1 VKRYY
6 SSFRINC
13 LKGFLLNTLFLTGL
27 SLQAQQGDCILKDPP
42 VFHMH
47 FGSGQVKD
55 VNATPPPNYTRAE
68 GDCPRDGEYTYS
80 SSTPGCN
87 NGDWFVLTE
96 DHTPGDSQGNMMLVN
111 AYPGGGVFLK
121 YPITGLKENTSYEFA
136 LWLINICR
144 LYVCCSNLS
153 PNILVDLRTV
163 SGKSIAKFLV
173 NNLNQN
179 ETAQWVRQKAFFTM
193 PAGETGL
200 IMTMEDITIGGCGN
214 DFALDDIT
222 FRECIKPQPPVT
234 QNPPPAP
241 VTNKKQT
248 TKTKPI
254 IKSDVPKV
262 TSAPPVQKTIITTE
276 QKTASQPSVTVT
288 TVHTPIPL
296 VLRTRENPLV
306 KQIQTAEGELRI
318 DLYDNGEIDGDTV
331 TIYHNNELVVSKA
344 RLSQKPVTIQIKVD
358 AAHPH
363 HELIMVADNLGSI
376 PPNTSLM
383 IVTAKDKRYEVF
395 ISSTEQKN
403 AKVNIDLKE

>member
-1 VKRYY
+1 M
-6 SSFRINC
+6 SAINS
-13 LKGFLLNTLFLTGL
+13 LILLTFLFMQT
-27 SLQAQQGDCILKDPP
+27 SLHAQQGDCILKDPP
-42 VFHMH
+42 VFLMH
-47 FGSGQVKD
+47 FGRGQVKD
-55 VNATPPPNYTRAE
+55 VNATPPPNYTRAD

-96 DHTPGDSQGNMMLVN
+96 DHTPGDSEGNMMLVN
-111 AYPGGGVFLK
+111 AYPGGGEFLK
-121 YPITGLKENTSYEFA
+121 YPISGLKENTSYEFA
-136 LWLINICR
+136 LWLINVCR

-153 PNILVDLRTV
+153 PNILVTLKTV

-173 NNLNQN
+173 NSLNQN

-193 PAGETGL
+193 PAGETEL

-234 QNPPPAP
+234 QKPSPPP
-241 VTNKKQT
+241 TISKNQT
-248 TKTKPI
+248 TKTKPV
-254 IKSDVPKV
+254 IKKEVPQE
-262 TSAPPVQKTIITTE
+262 TSAPPVQKTTITTE
-276 QKTASQPSVTVT
+276 DKTASQPSVTVIT
-288 TVHTPIPL
+288 AHTPIPL
-296 VLRTRENPLV
+296 VIRTRENPLV
-306 KQIQTAEGELRI
+306 RQIQTPAGELRI

-344 RLSQKPVTIQIKVD
+344 RLSQKPVSIQIKVD

-376 PPNTSLM
+376 PPKTSLM

-403 AKVNIDLKE
+403 ARVNIDLKE

>member
-1 VKRYY
+1 M
-6 SSFRINC
+6 SFCRSFILC
-13 LKGFLLNTLFLTGL
+13 TLLYATLAV
-27 SLQAQQGDCILKDPP
+27 QAQPGDCVLKDPP

-47 FGSGQVKD
+47 FGHGQVKD
-55 VNATPPPNYTRAE
+55 VNATEPPNYTRAQ

-87 NGDWFVLTE
+87 NGDWFVLNE
-96 DHTPGDSQGNMMLVN
+96 DHTPGDSDGNMMLVN
-111 AYPGGGVFLK
+111 AYPGGGVFLR

-136 LWLINICR
+136 LWLINVCR
-144 LYVCCSNLS
+144 LYVCCSDLS
-153 PNILVDLRTV
+153 PDILVELRTV
-163 SGKSIAKFLV
+163 SGKSVAKFLV
-173 NNLNQN
+173 NNLRQN

-193 PAGETGL
+193 PAGETQL
-200 IMTMEDITIGGCGN
+200 VMTMEDITIGGCGN

-222 FRECIKPQPPVT
+222 FRECIKPEPPVT
-234 QNPPPAP
+234 QKPPPPPPAI
-241 VTNKKQT
+241 VKKQAP
-248 TKTKPI
+248 KAKPTVKKEVPEVI
-254 IKSDVPKV
+254 SPAPAKKS
-262 TSAPPVQKTIITTE
+262 TINTESKETTE
-276 QKTASQPSVTVT
+276 PSVNISTVQSP
-288 TVHTPIPL
+288 VPL
-296 VLRTRENPLV
+296 VIRTRENPLI
-306 KQIQTAEGELRI
+306 KQIQLPAGELKI

-344 RLSQKPVTIQIKVD
+344 RISQKPVTIKLKLD

-395 ISSTEQKN
+395 ISSSEQKN

>member
-1 VKRYY
+1 M
-6 SSFRINC
+6 NC
-13 LKGFLLNTLFLTGL
+13 FKGILLLVLLLTKL
-27 SLQAQQGDCILKDPP
+27 SLPAQQGDCILKDPP

-47 FGSGQVKD
+47 FGHGMVKD
-55 VNATPPPNYTRAE
+55 VNATTPPNYTRAD

-87 NGDWFVLTE
+87 NGDWFVLNE
-96 DHTPGDSQGNMMLVN
+96 DHTPGDSDGNMMLVN
-111 AYPGGGVFLK
+111 AYPGGGVFLQ
-121 YPITGLKENTSYEFA
+121 YPIPGLKENTSYEFA
-136 LWLINICR
+136 LWLINVCR
-144 LYVCCSNLS
+144 LHICCSNLS
-153 PNILVDLRTV
+153 PNILVSLRSV

-173 NNLNQN
+173 NSLNQN

-193 PAGETGL
+193 PAGETQI

-222 FRECIKPQPPVT
+222 FRECIKPEPPVT
-234 QNPPPAP
+234 QKPKAHPPAIVKTP
-241 VTNKKQT
+241 PSR
-248 TKTKPI
+248 TKTPVK
-254 IKSDVPKV
+254 KEVPEV
-262 TSAPPVQKTIITTE
+262 TKAPVQKTIITTE
-276 QKTASQPSVTVT
+276 ERETVPPTVT
-288 TVHTPIPL
+288 IGNAQMPIPL
-296 VLRTRENPLV
+296 VIRTRENPLV
-306 KQIQTAEGELRI
+306 RQIQIPAGELKI

-344 RLSQKPVTIQIKVD
+344 RLSQKPVTIRIMVD
-358 AAHPH
+358 RDHPH

-403 AKVNIDLKE
+403 ARVNIDLKE

>member
-1 VKRYY
+1 
-6 SSFRINC
+6 
-13 LKGFLLNTLFLTGL
+13 
-27 SLQAQQGDCILKDPP
+27 
-42 VFHMH
+42 
-47 FGSGQVKD
+47 
-55 VNATPPPNYTRAE
+55 
-68 GDCPRDGEYTYS
+68 
-80 SSTPGCN
+80 
-87 NGDWFVLTE
+87 
-96 DHTPGDSQGNMMLVN
+96 
-111 AYPGGGVFLK
+111 
-121 YPITGLKENTSYEFA
+121 
-136 LWLINICR
+136 LWLINVCR

-163 SGKSIAKFLV
+163 SGKGIARFLV

-193 PAGETGL
+193 PAGETAL

-222 FRECIKPQPPVT
+222 FRECVKPPPPVT
-234 QNPPPAP
+234 QKPPPP
-241 VTNKKQT
+241 VTITKKPT
-248 TKTKPI
+248 TKAKTTAK
-254 IKSDVPKV
+254 KEVPAV
-262 TSAPPVQKTIITTE
+262 TSAPPIQKTTITAE
-276 QKTASQPSVTVT
+276 EKTASEPSVTVT
-288 TVHTPIPL
+288 TVHSPVPL
-296 VLRTRENPLV
+296 VIRTRENPLV
-306 KQIQTAEGELRI
+306 RQIQTPAGELRI

-358 AAHPH
+358 AMHPH

-403 AKVNIDLKE
+403 ARVNIDLKE

>member
-1 VKRYY
+1 
-6 SSFRINC
+6 
-13 LKGFLLNTLFLTGL
+13 
-27 SLQAQQGDCILKDPP
+27 
-42 VFHMH
+42 
-47 FGSGQVKD
+47 
-55 VNATPPPNYTRAE
+55 
-68 GDCPRDGEYTYS
+68 
-80 SSTPGCN
+80 
-87 NGDWFVLTE
+87 
-96 DHTPGDSQGNMMLVN
+96 
-111 AYPGGGVFLK
+111 
-121 YPITGLKENTSYEFA
+121 
-136 LWLINICR
+136 
-144 LYVCCSNLS
+144 
-153 PNILVDLRTV
+153 
-163 SGKSIAKFLV
+163 
-173 NNLNQN
+173 
-179 ETAQWVRQKAFFTM
+179 
-193 PAGETGL
+193 
-200 IMTMEDITIGGCGN
+200 MEDITIGGCGN

-234 QNPPPAP
+234 QNPPPVP
-241 VTNKKQT
+241 LTTKKQT

-262 TSAPPVQKTIITTE
+262 TSAPPVQKTTITTE

>member
-1 VKRYY
+1 MHYCKG
-6 SSFRINC
+6 IIILIIC
-13 LKGFLLNTLFLTGL
+13 LSKLA
-27 SLQAQQGDCILKDPP
+27 LQAQQGDCILKDPP

-47 FGSGQVKD
+47 FGHGYVKD
-55 VNATPPPNYTRAE
+55 VNANTPPNYIRAD

-87 NGDWFVLTE
+87 NGDWFVLNE
-96 DHTPGDSQGNMMLVN
+96 DHTPGDSDGNMMLVN

-121 YPITGLKENTSYEFA
+121 YPISGLKENTSYEFA
-136 LWLINICR
+136 LWLINVCR
-144 LYVCCSNLS
+144 LYICCSNLS

-173 NNLNQN
+173 NSLSQT

-193 PAGETGL
+193 PAGETQL

-222 FRECIKPQPPVT
+222 LRECIKPEPPVT
-234 QNPPPAP
+234 RKPEALPPAIVKTPAPRSKTP
-241 VTNKKQT
+241 VKKE
-248 TKTKPI
+248 
-254 IKSDVPKV
+254 VPEV
-262 TSAPPVQKTIITTE
+262 NNQPLVQKTTITSVEKET
-276 QKTASQPSVTVT
+276 SQPTVT
-288 TVHTPIPL
+288 ISNVQAPIPL

-306 KQIQTAEGELRI
+306 RQIQIPAGEIKI

-344 RLSQKPVTIQIKVD
+344 RLSQKPVTIQIKLD
-358 AAHPH
+358 KAHPH
-363 HELIMVADNLGSI
+363 HELIMVAENLGSI

-403 AKVNIDLKE
+403 ARVNLDLKE

>member
-1 VKRYY
+1 MNYCKGCILLVFFL
-6 SSFRINC
+6 SSI
-13 LKGFLLNTLFLTGL
+13 
-27 SLQAQQGDCILKDPP
+27 SLQAQQSDCILKDPP

-47 FGSGQVKD
+47 FGHGQVKD
-55 VNATPPPNYTRAE
+55 VNASPPPNYTRAD

-87 NGDWFVLTE
+87 NGDWFVLNE
-96 DHTPGDSQGNMMLVN
+96 DHTPGDSEGNMMLVN
-111 AYPGGGVFLK
+111 AYPGGGVFLQ

-136 LWLINICR
+136 LWLINVCR
-144 LYVCCSNLS
+144 LYICCSNLS

-173 NNLNQN
+173 NSLGQT

-193 PAGETGL
+193 PAGETQL

-222 FRECIKPQPPVT
+222 LRECIKPEPPVT
-234 QNPPPAP
+234 QKPKDLPPTVA
-241 VTNKKQT
+241 
-248 TKTKPI
+248 KTQA
-254 IKSDVPKV
+254 PKV
-262 TSAPPVQKTIITTE
+262 KKPAKKEVPEINNQPSVQKTTITTE
-276 QKTASQPSVTVT
+276 EKETSQPTVT
-288 TVHTPIPL
+288 IANVQAPIPL

-306 KQIQTAEGELRI
+306 RQIQIPAGEIKI

-344 RLSQKPVTIQIKVD
+344 RLSQKPVTIQIKLD
-358 AAHPH
+358 KSHPH
-363 HELIMVADNLGSI
+363 HELVMVADNLGSI

-403 AKVNIDLKE
+403 ARVNIDLKE